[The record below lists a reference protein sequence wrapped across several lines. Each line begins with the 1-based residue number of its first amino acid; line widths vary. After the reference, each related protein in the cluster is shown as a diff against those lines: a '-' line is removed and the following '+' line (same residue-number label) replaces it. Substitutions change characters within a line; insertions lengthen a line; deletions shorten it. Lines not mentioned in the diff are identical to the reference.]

1 MAGPSLKGL
10 LNPDLLVWAREAS
23 HLDVAAV
30 ARRMQVPEARIQAW
44 EAGDQ
49 VPTLAQ
55 LRRLAAVYKRSVG
68 VFFLEQRPATP
79 PQPADFRRVELS
91 IPHLMSTDLANGIRE
106 AEAKR
111 EAALDIYAQW
121 EEEPPAFQLLIEP
134 PDLAPLGRPED
145 VAQRLTEKLGVS
157 MAARRS
163 WATEYDA
170 LNAWKAAVERLGVL
184 VMQISG
190 VEVSEMRGCSLAL
203 FPLPIIILNSS
214 DRPLGRVF
222 SLLHE
227 LTHLVRAESGL
238 CDVTEE
244 APRAGEQQAIEAYC
258 NHVAGAMLV
267 PLGELLRL
275 PMVARATDRTNWTAD
290 DLLSLRRTFWA
301 SREAVLRRLLI
312 AGKTT
317 QRFYQAMHEQLRR
330 EYAIDE
336 GEQSKGF
343 ATVSRRV
350 VLANGR
356 FLTGL
361 VIGAYNADVI
371 TGSEL
376 SRILGTKIDHLPK
389 ILDVLREAA

>member
-10 LNPDLLVWAREAS
+10 VNHDILVWAREAS
-23 HLDVAAV
+23 RHDVATV
-30 ARRMQVPEARIQAW
+30 ARRMQVDEARIQAW

-49 VPTLAQ
+49 TPTLAQ
-55 LRRLAAVYKRSVG
+55 LRRLAGVYKRSVG

-91 IPHLMSTDLANGIRE
+91 IPHLMSTDLATGIRE

-111 EAALDIYAQW
+111 EAALDIYTQW
-121 EEEPPAFQLLIEP
+121 EEEPPAFRLMIDANLP
-134 PDLAPLGRPED
+134 PEEM
-145 VAQRLTEKLGVS
+145 AQRLVERLGVT
-157 MAARRS
+157 MPKRRA

-170 LNAWKAAVERLGVL
+170 LNAWKAAVESLGVL

-227 LTHLVRAESGL
+227 LVHLVRAESGL
-238 CDVTEE
+238 CDVVEE
-244 APRAGEQQAIEAYC
+244 APRGNEEQAIEARC

-267 PLGELLRL
+267 PLDELLRL
-275 PMVARATDRTNWTAD
+275 PMVARAADRMNWTTD
-290 DLLSLRRTFWA
+290 DLLTLRRTFWA

-317 QRFYQAMHEQLRR
+317 QRFYQTMREQLRR
-330 EYAIDE
+330 EYETDE
-336 GEQSKGF
+336 GGTSKGF
-343 ATVSRRV
+343 ATVPRRV
-350 VLANGR
+350 VLSNGR

-361 VIGAYNADVI
+361 VVEAYNADII
-371 TGSEL
+371 TGSDL

-389 ILDVLREAA
+389 ILDVLRERQAA